1 MDVQDI
7 SKKSASSQETR
18 PPGVIES
25 HGAIDRPKERIFAR
39 ADERFM
45 KEGFARITVDDLTSD
60 LSMSKKTFYKVF
72 RSKEDLVEQLIMR
85 ALGNVAL
92 SLEKV
97 MTSDITFPERI
108 RGFMSIIPLIARR
121 VDSPMAQDIQR
132 HLPTVWA
139 RIEEFRRGRMTKYL
153 TKILEQGK
161 DEGYIRPDVPVRLLV
176 LSVIG
181 AVQSIVRPMVLAEES
196 FSTREAVAGIFSL
209 FLRGSLTDTGREAI
223 DTIMHETH

>member
-1 MDVQDI
+1 MDVQDTP
-7 SKKSASSQETR
+7 KKSESSQETQ
-18 PPGVIES
+18 PPGVIEPHS
-25 HGAIDRPKERIFAR
+25 ATDRPRERIFAR

-97 MTSDITFPERI
+97 MTGDITFPERI

-132 HLPTVWA
+132 HLPMVWA

-153 TKILEQGK
+153 TRILEQGK

>member
-1 MDVQDI
+1 MKASDI
-7 SKKSASSQETR
+7 STKSKSSREDR

-25 HGAIDRPKERIFAR
+25 PDPIDRPKERIIAH
-39 ADERFM
+39 ADERFL
-45 KEGFARITVDDLTSD
+45 KEGFARITVDDLMSD
-60 LSMSKKTFYKVF
+60 LAMSKKTFYKVF

-85 ALGNVAL
+85 ALGNVSL

-108 RGFMSIIPLIARR
+108 REFMSIVPLIARR

-139 RIEEFRRGRMTKYL
+139 RVEEFRRGRMTKYL
-153 TKILEQGK
+153 TRIIEQGK

-209 FLRGSLTDTGREAI
+209 FLRGSLTDSGRNAI

>member
-1 MDVQDI
+1 MNI
-7 SKKSASSQETR
+7 AE
-18 PPGVIES
+18 
-25 HGAIDRPKERIFAR
+25 GADTSGTARERIIAR
-39 ADERFM
+39 ADELFL
-45 KEGFARITVDDLTSD
+45 KEGFARISVDNLTSD
-60 LSMSKKTFYKVF
+60 LAMSKKTFYKAF

-97 MTSDITFPERI
+97 MTGELTFPERI
-108 RGFMSIIPLIARR
+108 RGFMSVVPLIARR

-132 HLPTVWA
+132 HLPAVWA
-139 RIEEFRRGRMTKYL
+139 RVEEFRRGRMTRYL
-153 TKILEQGK
+153 TSILEQGK
-161 DEGYIRPDVPVRLLV
+161 EEGHIRSDVPVRLLV

-181 AVQSIVRPMVLAEES
+181 AVQSVVRPTVLAEES

-209 FLRGSLTDTGREAI
+209 FLRGSLTDTGRDAI

>member
-1 MDVQDI
+1 MDVRNT
-7 SKKSASSQETR
+7 SNKSESSQETL
-18 PPGVIES
+18 PPGMIES
-25 HGAIDRPKERIFAR
+25 QGAIDRPKERIFAR

-60 LSMSKKTFYKVF
+60 LAMSKKTFYKIF

-97 MTSDITFPERI
+97 MTGDRPFPDRI
-108 RGFMSIIPLIARR
+108 RGFMSVIPLFARR
-121 VDSPMAQDIQR
+121 VDSPLAYDIQR

-139 RIEEFRRGRMTKYL
+139 KIEEFRGKRMAMYL
-153 TKILEQGK
+153 TRVFEQGK
-161 DEGYIRPDVPVRLLV
+161 AEGYIRSDVPVRLLV

-181 AVQSIVRPMVLAEES
+181 AVQSIVRPIVLAEES

>member
-1 MDVQDI
+1 MNASDTSAK
-7 SKKSASSQETR
+7 SKSSREDR

-25 HGAIDRPKERIFAR
+25 PDPIDRPKERIFAR
-39 ADERFM
+39 ADERFL
-45 KEGFARITVDDLTSD
+45 KEGFARITVDDLMSD
-60 LSMSKKTFYKVF
+60 LAMSKKTFYKVF

-139 RIEEFRRGRMTKYL
+139 RVEEFRRGRMTKYL
-153 TKILEQGK
+153 TRIIEQGK
-161 DEGYIRPDVPVRLLV
+161 DEGHIRPDVPVRLLV
-176 LSVIG
+176 LSIIG

-209 FLRGSLTDTGREAI
+209 FLRGSLTDTGRNAI